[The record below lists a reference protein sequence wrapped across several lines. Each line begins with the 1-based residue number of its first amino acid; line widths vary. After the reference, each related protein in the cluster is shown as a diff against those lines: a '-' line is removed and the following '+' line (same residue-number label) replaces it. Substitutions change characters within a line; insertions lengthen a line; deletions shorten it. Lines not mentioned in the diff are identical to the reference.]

1 MEIIGYI
8 GALLMGISLGLIG
21 GGGSILT
28 VPILVYLFSVNTV
41 LATAY
46 SLFIVGLTSLVG
58 SLSHI
63 SQGNIHW
70 RTAFVFGLPSIVGV
84 YLTRLY
90 VVPMIPDTVFQI
102 SDFQV
107 TKSLFLL
114 MLFAVIMLL
123 ASISMIKNPKKKL
136 NNQEQTLSNEQEI
149 IVTNKNV
156 HHQSLSKKNIFNQT
170 QAIAVA
176 EVSIDTTTQKVAG
189 TKPDTVS
196 YNYPLILAEGLIVGG
211 VTGLVGAGGGF
222 LIIPALVLLAK
233 LPMKQAIGTSLVI
246 IALKSLIGFTGDLKG
261 SEAIHWEF
269 LLFFSGIAVIGI
281 LIGSL
286 LSKKISNETLKPAF
300 GWFVLVMGIYI
311 IVKELF
317 FK

>member
-8 GALLMGISLGLIG
+8 GALLMGVSLGLIG

-28 VPILVYLFSVNTV
+28 VPILVYLFATDAV

-70 RTAFVFGLPSIVGV
+70 RTAFVFGLPSIIGV

-90 VVPMIPDTVFQI
+90 VVPVIPNTI
-102 SDFQV
+102 FQV
-107 TKSLFLL
+107 GEFELTKPLFLL

-123 ASISMIKNPKKKL
+123 ASFSMIRKPKKVCEEQL
-136 NNQEQTLSNEQEI
+136 TTNNQQLTIQTTPNNFKQP
-149 IVTNKNV
+149 
-156 HHQSLSKKNIFNQT
+156 QT
-170 QAIAVA
+170 TLNLQVSQTIA
-176 EVSIDTTTQKVAG
+176 
-189 TKPDTVS
+189 

-211 VTGLVGAGGGF
+211 ITGLVGAGGGF

-233 LPMKQAIGTSLVI
+233 LSMKQAIGTSLVI

-261 SEAIHWEF
+261 SKAINWEF

-281 LIGSL
+281 IGGSL
-286 LSKKISNETLKPAF
+286 LSKKISNEILKPAF
-300 GWFVLVMGIYI
+300 GWFVLVMGVYI

-317 FK
+317 L